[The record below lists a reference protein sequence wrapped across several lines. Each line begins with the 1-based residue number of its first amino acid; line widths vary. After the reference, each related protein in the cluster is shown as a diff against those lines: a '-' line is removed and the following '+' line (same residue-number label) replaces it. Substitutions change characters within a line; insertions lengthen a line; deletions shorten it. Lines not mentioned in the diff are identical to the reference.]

1 VGKNLNLKMKRSPLR
16 RVSKKR
22 QREFQEYKK
31 LGNEFLKNKPC
42 EKCGKMK
49 KLDIHHK
56 AGRGRFYL
64 DISTWMGVCRDC
76 HDYIH
81 RNPSESRENG
91 WLI

>member
-1 VGKNLNLKMKRSPLR
+1 MKRSPLR
-16 RVSKKR
+16 KRKSLNRVSKKR
-22 QREFQEYKK
+22 REEFEEYKK
-31 LGNEFLKNKPC
+31 LGTEFLKEGIC
-42 EKCGKMK
+42 ERCGSHK

-64 DISTWMGVCRDC
+64 DIETWMAACREC

-81 RNPSESRENG
+81 RYPIESREKG